1 MPQLFGSSKECQVYE
16 PCVEPFGTWEAEGWQ
31 LGNPHHLPALSPM
44 ISYSLQAAMSHWKC
58 NTLSRSPPL
67 SVMFA
72 NCHSKQ
78 TRLSYITWRTIVS
91 LEKCPM
97 WARFAIINCQP
108 LLIWK
113 HVLEHAMETLRIC
126 FVLSIS
132 TLSEPSYFTWII
144 VRALEKE
151 SFSVPNAGYS
161 VWPQRRKHST
171 KPRITELLKSQSNW
185 KRCLLKQKLWFKLQF
200 KCSLHCFEQHLPLA
214 VTCKIWK
221 EDCHEL

>member
-1 MPQLFGSSKECQVYE
+1 MSYVWSHLEHEKQKGDSWEIHTTCQHCH
-16 PCVEPFGTWEAEGWQ
+16 PWFPTPF
-31 LGNPHHLPALSPM
+31 N
-44 ISYSLQAAMSHWKC
+44 LQCHIESVTHY
-58 NTLSRSPPL
+58 PGV

-91 LEKCPM
+91 LAKCPM
-97 WARFAIINCQP
+97 WARFAIIDCQL
-108 LLIWK
+108 LLIKK
-113 HVLEHAMETLRIC
+113 HVLEHAMKTLRIC

-161 VWPQRRKHST
+161 VWPQRRKHSI
-171 KPRITELLKSQSNW
+171 KPRIIELLKSQSNW
-185 KRCLLKQKLWFKLQF
+185 KRCLLKQRLWFKLQF
-200 KCSLHCFEQHLPLA
+200 N
-214 VTCKIWK
+214 
-221 EDCHEL
+221 